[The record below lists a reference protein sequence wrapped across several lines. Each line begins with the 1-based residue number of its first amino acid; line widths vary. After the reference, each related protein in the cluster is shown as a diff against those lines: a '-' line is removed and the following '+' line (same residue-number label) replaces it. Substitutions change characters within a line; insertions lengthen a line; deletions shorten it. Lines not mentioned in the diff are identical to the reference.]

1 LPRATARPSM
11 GAADHGGV
19 RVPIRIVLADDHV
32 SFRTSLRA
40 LLDCEPEMRV
50 VAEFGDGAALVD
62 AFREGRFRPPPDLI
76 VMDVAMPKVG
86 GIEATR
92 RIAALEPGI
101 RILAASMHDDANF
114 VRGMI
119 DAGAHGYALKG
130 ESLQEL
136 LRAIR
141 EVAAGGTYF
150 SASIAGVATARIAR
164 GAPAG

>member
-1 LPRATARPSM
+1 
-11 GAADHGGV
+11 V
-19 RVPIRIVLADDHV
+19 
-32 SFRTSLRA
+32 
-40 LLDCEPEMRV
+40 
-50 VAEFGDGAALVD
+50 
-62 AFREGRFRPPPDLI
+62 
-76 VMDVAMPKVG
+76 
-86 GIEATR
+86 
-92 RIAALEPGI
+92 
-101 RILAASMHDDANF
+101 SMHDDAKF

-119 DAGAHGYALKG
+119 DAGARGYVLKG

>member
-1 LPRATARPSM
+1 M
-11 GAADHGGV
+11 EAAVLGGV
-19 RVPIRIVLADDHV
+19 RVPIRVILADDHV
-32 SFRTSLRA
+32 PFRTSLRA
-40 LLDCEPEMRV
+40 LLECQPDMRV
-50 VAEFGDGAALVD
+50 VAEFGDGAALLE
-62 AFREGRFRPPPDLI
+62 AFRAGGFRPPPDVV
-76 VMDVAMPKVG
+76 VMDVAMPRTG
-86 GIEATR
+86 GIKATR
-92 RIAALEPGI
+92 RIVASEHEV
-101 RILAASMHDDANF
+101 RVLAVSMHDDAKF

-119 DAGAHGYALKG
+119 DAGARGYVLKG